1 VQVLNDR
8 GLDACAIVQNQP
20 LLLLYHHVWFAG
32 KGGQWDDAGAM
43 QHDS

>member
-1 VQVLNDR
+1 VLNDR

-43 QHDS
+43 QHDA